1 MDKERKEVLER
12 VAADYGEALRR
23 LARDFG
29 ADWGEVEDLAA
40 AMAQSAIGHFG
51 PVYFSETQE
60 KRFVETLKDVFN
72 CEGCDN
78 LNPPALC
85 RLTFKLWGLTPPCDW
100 R

>member
-1 MDKERKEVLER
+1 MEEEAKKILEK
-12 VAADYGEALRR
+12 VAAASGEHIREI
-23 LARDFG
+23 ARDLG

-51 PVYFSETQE
+51 SVYFSETQE
-60 KRFVETLKDVFN
+60 KRFDEALKDVFN